1 MHNIR
6 RKILE
11 TSKCRFLR
19 KLRNKRIIKNKCV
32 FSCQKMLIKQFEKKW
47 ITMHN
52 PIFIQYTL
60 KFQSENY
67 KLYKYQ
73 K

>member
-6 RKILE
+6 RKFLE

-32 FSCQKMLIKQFEKKW
+32 FSFQKMSIKQFEKKR
-47 ITMHN
+47 ITMRN
-52 PIFIQYTL
+52 YIFPVFIKIGVKNLQL
-60 KFQSENY
+60 ISI
-67 KLYKYQ
+67 
-73 K
+73 

>member
-32 FSCQKMLIKQFEKKW
+32 FSCQFEKKW